1 MTDIEADT
9 LADYEL
15 DKLYADQLEDE
26 LYRGWQNEVN
36 N

>member
-15 DKLYADQLEDE
+15 DRAEYEVEQAALYGGWGDE
-26 LYRGWQNEVN
+26 L
-36 N
+36 